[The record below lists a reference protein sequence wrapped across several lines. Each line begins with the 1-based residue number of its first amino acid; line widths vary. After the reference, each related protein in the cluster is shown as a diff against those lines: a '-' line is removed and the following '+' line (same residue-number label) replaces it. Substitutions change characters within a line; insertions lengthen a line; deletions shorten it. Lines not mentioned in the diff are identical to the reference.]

1 VRPALS
7 SKPVELRLAPCVGYL
22 PVRGE
27 VAAVLEAVQ
36 CRVERPLLHL
46 NDLSRHLLQPL
57 RDRVAV
63 QRSEGNDFEDQQVER
78 ALRKI

>member
-1 VRPALS
+1 MPGRAS
-7 SKPVELRLAPCVGYL
+7 
-22 PVRGE
+22 
-27 VAAVLEAVQ
+27 
-36 CRVERPLLHL
+36 LLHL
-46 NDLSRHLLQPL
+46 NDLSRHLLQAL